1 MKILLDTHIAIWAVL
16 DSEELS
22 NTARAMILD
31 ENNEIYYST
40 ASVWEITIKH
50 MAHPETFL
58 FSGKYLEKGCEENG
72 FVSLPVFNKHGG
84 CKKFCVYGN
93 LGFPDKSSIVAEL
106 ESLVRPK
113 DAPPHKDPFDRILL
127 AQAKSEGMKFMTHDT
142 LIPYY
147 NESFVI
153 SV

>member
-22 NTARAMILD
+22 DAAKAMILN
-31 ENNEIYYST
+31 ENNEIYYSA

-58 FSGKYLEKGCEENG
+58 YSGKHLEKGCEANG
-72 FVSLPVFNKHGG
+72 FVSLPIFNKH
-84 CKKFCVYGN
+84 VT
-93 LGFPDKSSIVAEL
+93 EL
-106 ESLVRPK
+106 ETLVRPK
-113 DAPPHKDPFDRILL
+113 DAPSHKDPFDRILL

>member
-22 NTARAMILD
+22 EEAREMILD
-31 ENNEIYYST
+31 ENNEIYYSA

-50 MAHPETFL
+50 IAHPDTFL
-58 FSGKYLEKGCEENG
+58 YSGKQLEKGCEANG
-72 FVSLPVFNKHGG
+72 FISLPIYNKH
-84 CKKFCVYGN
+84 
-93 LGFPDKSSIVAEL
+93 SAEL
-106 ESLVRPK
+106 ETLVRPK
-113 DAPPHKDPFDRILL
+113 DAPLHKDLFDRILL
-127 AQAKSEGMKFMTHDT
+127 AQAKSEGMKFMTHDN

>member
-1 MKILLDTHIAIWAVL
+1 MKILLDTHIAIWSVL

-22 NTARAMILD
+22 DAARAMILA
-31 ENNEIYYST
+31 ESNEIYYSV

-58 FSGKYLEKGCEENG
+58 YSGKHLEKGCEANG
-72 FVSLPVFNKHGG
+72 FVSLPIFNKH
-84 CKKFCVYGN
+84 
-93 LGFPDKSSIVAEL
+93 SIEL
-106 ESLVRPK
+106 ETLVRPK
-113 DAPPHKDPFDRILL
+113 EAPPHKDPFDRILL
-127 AQAKSEGMKFMTHDT
+127 AQAKSEGMKFMTHDS

>member
-22 NTARAMILD
+22 DEARTMILD

-58 FSGKYLEKGCEENG
+58 YSGIHLEKGCESNG
-72 FVSLPVFNKHGG
+72 FVSLPIFNKH
-84 CKKFCVYGN
+84 
-93 LGFPDKSSIVAEL
+93 SAEL
-106 ESLVRPK
+106 ETLARSK

-147 NESFVI
+147 NESFII

>member
-16 DSEELS
+16 DSVELS
-22 NTARAMILD
+22 NAAREMILN
-31 ENNEIYYST
+31 ECNEIYYSA
-40 ASVWEITIKH
+40 ASIWEITIKH

-58 FSGKYLEKGCEENG
+58 YSGKYLEKGCEANG
-72 FVSLPVFNKHGG
+72 FMPLPICNKHS
-84 CKKFCVYGN
+84 V
-93 LGFPDKSSIVAEL
+93 EL
-106 ESLVRPK
+106 ETLVWPK

-127 AQAKSEGMKFMTHDT
+127 AQAKSEGMKFMTHDS

>member
-72 FVSLPVFNKHGG
+72 FVSLPVFNKH
-84 CKKFCVYGN
+84 
-93 LGFPDKSSIVAEL
+93 VAEL

-113 DAPPHKDPFDRILL
+113 DAPRC
-127 AQAKSEGMKFMTHDT
+127 QACSRPRSLHHAPCPTS
-142 LIPYY
+142 IRYQPS
-147 NESFVI
+147 NA
-153 SV
+153 

>member
-22 NTARAMILD
+22 DEARTMILD
-31 ENNEIYYST
+31 ENNEIYYSA

-58 FSGKYLEKGCEENG
+58 YSGKYLEKGCEANG
-72 FVSLPVFNKHGG
+72 FVSLPIFNKH
-84 CKKFCVYGN
+84 
-93 LGFPDKSSIVAEL
+93 SAEL
-106 ESLVRPK
+106 ETLVRSK

-127 AQAKSEGMKFMTHDT
+127 AQAKSEGMRFMTHDA

-147 NESFVI
+147 NEFFII

>member
-22 NTARAMILD
+22 DEARAMILD
-31 ENNEIYYST
+31 EDNEIYYSA

-58 FSGKYLEKGCEENG
+58 YSGKYLAEGCEANG
-72 FVSLPVFNKHGG
+72 FMSLPIFDKH
-84 CKKFCVYGN
+84 
-93 LGFPDKSSIVAEL
+93 SAEL
-106 ESLVRPK
+106 ETLVRPK

-127 AQAKSEGMKFMTHDT
+127 AQAKSEGMKFMTHDG

-147 NESFVI
+147 NESFIV

>member
-22 NTARAMILD
+22 DAAKAMILD

-40 ASVWEITIKH
+40 ASVWELTIKH

-58 FSGKYLEKGCEENG
+58 YSGKHLEKGCEANG
-72 FVSLPVFNKHGG
+72 FVSLPIFNKHT
-84 CKKFCVYGN
+84 
-93 LGFPDKSSIVAEL
+93 AEL
-106 ESLVRPK
+106 ETLVRPK

>member
-1 MKILLDTHIAIWAVL
+1 MGCIRSAELP
-16 DSEELS
+16 EE
-22 NTARAMILD
+22 ARSIILD
-31 ENNEIYYST
+31 EENEIYYSV

-50 MAHPETFL
+50 MVHPETFL
-58 FSGKYLEKGCEENG
+58 YSGKHLEKGCEANG
-72 FVSLPVFNKHGG
+72 FISLPIYNRHA
-84 CKKFCVYGN
+84 
-93 LGFPDKSSIVAEL
+93 AEL
-106 ESLVRPK
+106 ETLVRPK

-127 AQAKSEGMKFMTHDT
+127 AQAKSEEMKFMTHDT